1 MVAVMFVVPV
11 VTLVTT
17 PLPLPTP
24 VEIVATVLL
33 DELQLTAL
41 VTSWLGDPLA

>member
-17 PLPLPTP
+17 PLPVPIP
-24 VEIVATVLL
+24 VAIVATLL
-33 DELQLTAL
+33 FDEFQLTAV